1 MKKQYEILLFDADG
15 TLLDFDRA
23 EEEAF
28 KQVLARYGFPQE
40 KRYVDE
46 YHQINRECWEAFE
59 EGRMDRNDVLTV
71 RFERFFAGHDR
82 KVSGREAE
90 DCYRALLGQGSY
102 LMEGALEILEELK
115 DRYDLYIVTNG
126 VADTQRKRL
135 ADSGLAPYFKDV
147 FISEDAGSQKPQREF
162 FEYCFSRIPGAQA
175 ERMLI
180 IGDSLTSDMQ
190 GGVNAGIDTC
200 WLNPGLEKNK
210 RSLPLTWEI
219 RNLKELKSFL

>member
-1 MKKQYEILLFDADG
+1 MKKQYEALLFDADG

-28 KQVLARYGFPQE
+28 KQVLQRYGFPPE
-40 KRYVDE
+40 KQYVEE

-59 EGRMDRNDVLTV
+59 EGRMERADVLTV
-71 RFERFFAGHDR
+71 RFERFFRGHGAA
-82 KVSGREAE
+82 VSGREAE
-90 DCYRALLGQGSY
+90 DFYRVLLGNGAY
-102 LMEGALEILEELK
+102 LMDGALEILEELK
-115 DRYDLYIVTNG
+115 ERYDLYIVTNG

-147 FISEDAGSQKPQREF
+147 FISEDAGSQKPQKEF
-162 FEYCFSRIPGAQA
+162 FEYCFSRIPEA
-175 ERMLI
+175 EPKKMLI

-200 WLNPGLEKNK
+200 WLNPGREKNK
-210 RSLPLTWEI
+210 RELPLTWEI
-219 RNLKELKSFL
+219 RDLGELRDFL

>member
-28 KQVLARYGFPQE
+28 KQVLEKYGFPPE

-46 YHQINRECWEAFE
+46 YHRINRECWEAFE
-59 EGRMDRNDVLTV
+59 EGRMERNDVLTV

-82 KVSGREAE
+82 EIDGREAE
-90 DCYRALLGQGSY
+90 NCYRALLGNGAY
-102 LMEGALEILEELK
+102 LIDGALEILEELK
-115 DRYDLYIVTNG
+115 RRYDLYIVTNG

-162 FEYCFSRIPGAQA
+162 FEYCFSRIPDARP

-200 WLNPGLEKNK
+200 WLNPGFEKNK
-210 RSLPLTWEI
+210 RNLSLTWEI
-219 RNLKELKSFL
+219 RDLKELRNFV